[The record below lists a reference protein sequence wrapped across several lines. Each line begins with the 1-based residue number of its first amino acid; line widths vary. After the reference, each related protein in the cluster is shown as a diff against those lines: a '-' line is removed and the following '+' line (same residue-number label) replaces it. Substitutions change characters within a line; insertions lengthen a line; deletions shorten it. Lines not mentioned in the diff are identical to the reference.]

1 MLKRKGQ
8 KSLKIDLGLESILY
22 IKDIAVHHLIL
33 WRFDTR
39 PYLIYSL
46 SYDNSRL
53 PSLIYAGGTV
63 GKEDII
69 LWSCS
74 VIATCCRDCTMVNW
88 NNYKVI
94 CTIWHASYSP
104 GMVHWTRNSKISLKL
119 IISLQLIVK
128 YRIPRQE
135 TTKSAV
141 K

>member
-22 IKDIAVHHLIL
+22 IKNIAVHHVIL
-33 WRFDTR
+33 WKFDTR

-53 PSLIYAGGTV
+53 SSLIYAGGTV

-74 VIATCCRDCTMVNW
+74 VIATWCKDCTMANG

-94 CTIWHASYSP
+94 CTIWHAFYSP
-104 GMVHWTRNSKISLKL
+104 GMAHWTRNPKISLKL

-128 YRIPRQE
+128 YRITGQE
-135 TTKSAV
+135 TIKSAV